1 LDSVVARREKLGL
14 RRADPTAEVVGA
26 GLPGGAAMAVRDS
39 LAEELGTLGGSLA
52 TAAVQDP

>member
-1 LDSVVARREKLGL
+1 VVARREKLGL